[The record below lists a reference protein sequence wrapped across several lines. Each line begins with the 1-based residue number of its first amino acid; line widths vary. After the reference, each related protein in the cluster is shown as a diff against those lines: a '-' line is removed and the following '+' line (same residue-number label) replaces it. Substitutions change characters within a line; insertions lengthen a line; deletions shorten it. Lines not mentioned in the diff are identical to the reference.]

1 MQSGNPNNQ
10 DDDPYGQPTI
20 REFQYLPPY
29 APRQRRPGFRQWFR
43 TRTRKT
49 KFGLGCGAIV
59 VILLLFSVCVITASA
74 ISGIGTLTP
83 TPTTGLIAVAA
94 SPTVLLDTPTPI
106 PTQQPTPTPTPKP
119 VPKPTTAPT
128 LAAQPTKAVQPRQ
141 PPPPPKPTT
150 KPCQAVNNNPW
161 CFNFVPGNL
170 IDYPPSGFCNYFN
183 CIASFYQSD
192 DPGDGYVVEC
202 NDGTY
207 SQSGSER
214 GACSYHGG
222 VMRPL
227 YSH

>member
-10 DDDPYGQPTI
+10 DDDPYGQPTVG
-20 REFQYLPPY
+20 EFQYPPPY
-29 APRQRRPGFRQWFR
+29 NAPQRRRSGFRQWYR

-49 KFGLGCGAIV
+49 KLGLGCGGAIIA
-59 VILLLFSVCVITASA
+59 ILLLSVCIIAASA
-74 ISGIGTLTP
+74 ASGIGTQAP
-83 TPTTGLIAVAA
+83 TPTTGLVAVQA
-94 SPTVLLDTPTPI
+94 SPTVLQDTPTPV

-119 VPKPTTAPT
+119 ILKPTIAPT
-128 LAAQPTKAVQPRQ
+128 HAVQPTKA
-141 PPPPPKPTT
+141 PPPPTP
-150 KPCQAVNNNPW
+150 KPCQAVNGNPW
-161 CFNFVPGNL
+161 CYNFNPGNL
-170 IDYPPSGFCNYFN
+170 IYYPPSGFCNYFN

-192 DPGDGYVVEC
+192 DPGDGYIVEC

-207 SQSGSER
+207 GQSGGER

>member
-20 REFQYLPPY
+20 REFQYSPPY
-29 APRQRRPGFRQWFR
+29 APRQRRPGFRQWFW

-59 VILLLFSVCVITASA
+59 VILLLSFVCIIAASA
-74 ISGIGTLTP
+74 ASGIGTQVP
-83 TPTTGLIAVAA
+83 TPTATTGLVAVQA
-94 SPTVLLDTPTPI
+94 SPTVLQDTPTPV
-106 PTQQPTPTPTPKP
+106 PTQQPTPTPTPTP
-119 VPKPTTAPT
+119 LPKPTLAPT
-128 LAAQPTKAVQPRQ
+128 HAAQPTQ
-141 PPPPPKPTT
+141 PPPPPKPTP
-150 KPCQAVNNNPW
+150 KPCQAVNGNPW

-192 DPGDGYVVEC
+192 DPGDGYIVEC

-207 SQSGSER
+207 SQSGGER

>member
-20 REFQYLPPY
+20 SEFQYSPPY

-43 TRTRKT
+43 TRTRRT

-59 VILLLFSVCVITASA
+59 VILLLSFVCIIAASA
-74 ISGIGTLTP
+74 ASGMGTQAP
-83 TPTTGLIAVAA
+83 TPTATTGLVAVPA
-94 SPTVLLDTPTPI
+94 SPTVLQDTPTPV
-106 PTQQPTPTPTPKP
+106 PTQQPTPTPTPTP
-119 VPKPTTAPT
+119 LPKLTLAPT
-128 LAAQPTKAVQPRQ
+128 HAAQPTQ
-141 PPPPPKPTT
+141 PPPPPKPIP
-150 KPCQAVNNNPW
+150 KLCQAVNGNPW

-192 DPGDGYVVEC
+192 DPGDGYIVEC

-207 SQSGSER
+207 SQSGGER

>member
-1 MQSGNPNNQ
+1 MQSGNPHNQ

-29 APRQRRPGFRQWFR
+29 APRQRRPGFRHWFR

-59 VILLLFSVCVITASA
+59 VILLLFSVCAISASA

-94 SPTVLLDTPTPI
+94 SPTVLQDTPTPV

-119 VPKPTTAPT
+119 LPKPTTAPT
-128 LAAQPTKAVQPRQ
+128 LAVQPTQ
-141 PPPPPKPTT
+141 PPPPPKPTS

-170 IDYPPSGFCNYFN
+170 IYNPPGNFCAYFN
-183 CIASFYQSD
+183 CISSFWQED
-192 DPGDGYVVEC
+192 VPGDGYVVEC

-207 SQSGSER
+207 SLSGGER

-222 VMRPL
+222 EMRPL